1 VRRSKRGRVVM
12 AATIA
17 TGSPIAA
24 RAEGFTIVELMVVLA
39 VVAILAL
46 MALPSYQTKLVR
58 DQVVEALP
66 LADVAKAPI
75 AASWSLA
82 HAFPPDNAAAGL
94 PAEEKIVS
102 SLVSGLAV
110 KDGAIHLTFGNR
122 ANGQIRGKVLSIRPA
137 VVEDAPVVPVAWI
150 CGNAP
155 VPEKMTAKGANKTS
169 VPAAY
174 LPYKC
179 RAD

>member
-155 VPEKMTAKGANKTS
+155 VPEKMTAKGTNKTS